1 MQRMLSTKKKKCLRK
16 RLSPIRQTILHRPF
30 QRLPD
35 LPPIQWKILEGTR
48 INFRKLCPWQKLQS
62 GYEQLMAVVRSI
74 STCKLETIPR
84 LLQEILVNT
93 ALNPQLT
100 AVGNNFY
107 FKNSSVSIM
116 SNTREIEYNSE
127 GRKVVNIRTK
137 WCNELKVTKAS
148 IRITSICREPL
159 VLNQAHPKRSL
170 QNDLNHP
177 HSDVLH
183 IGSVA
188 RKFAK
193 PMRWLRRC
201 QEQYHGYIIIIEL
214 QLCV

>member
-1 MQRMLSTKKKKCLRK
+1 MLEEPSAYFGIVPTKMQRMLSTKKKKCLRK
-16 RLSPIRQTILHRPF
+16 RLSPIRQTILHRPC

-48 INFRKLCPWQKLQS
+48 INSRKLRPWQKLQS

-74 STCKLETIPR
+74 STCKFETIPR

-100 AVGNNFY
+100 AVENNFY

-127 GRKVVNIRTK
+127 GRKVVNIRT
-137 WCNELKVTKAS
+137 
-148 IRITSICREPL
+148 
-159 VLNQAHPKRSL
+159 
-170 QNDLNHP
+170 
-177 HSDVLH
+177 
-183 IGSVA
+183 
-188 RKFAK
+188 
-193 PMRWLRRC
+193 
-201 QEQYHGYIIIIEL
+201 
-214 QLCV
+214 